1 MGVESDPLVVD
12 LECISAFDLLS
23 DYQRGRLEILH
34 EKAMAKDSS
43 ITEDVEN
50 TCALQAATG
59 RIIVI
64 GLLNPVQNR
73 GEVLFDGDVCQKG
86 TPDESG
92 ITWSTGSER
101 QILQRFWKLVQGR
114 QIITFNGMSFDAPY
128 LVARSLY
135 TGVWPTQRINPRWY
149 ERRVHMDL
157 REELSVFGKQ
167 KAYSL
172 EFTCELFGIQSPK
185 ILMSGADVGAY
196 YRAGRIREI
205 ADYCINYDCRSTAE
219 LWRRLAPVLPDWTK

>member
-1 MGVESDPLVVD
+1 MSDPSDPLVVD
-12 LECISAFDLLS
+12 IECVSAWDKLS
-23 DYQRGRLEILH
+23 DYQRGRLDLLH
-34 EKAMAKDSS
+34 EKAMMKDPS
-43 ITEDVEN
+43 IAEDAED

-59 RIIVI
+59 KIIVI

-73 GEVLFDGDVCQKG
+73 GEVLYEGNICQKG
-86 TPDESG
+86 VQDERG
-92 ITWSTGSER
+92 IAWSTGSER

-128 LVARSLY
+128 IVARSLY
-135 TGVWPTQRINPRWY
+135 TGVRPTQRINPRWY
-149 ERRVHMDL
+149 DRRFHMDL

-172 EFTCELFGIQSPK
+172 EFTCELFGEPSPK
-185 ILMSGADVGAY
+185 TLMSGGDVGAY

-205 ADYCINYDCRSTAE
+205 ADYCINYDCRSTAG
-219 LWRRLAPVLPDWTK
+219 LWRKLSPVLPEWTK

>member
-1 MGVESDPLVVD
+1 MSDPSDPLVVD
-12 LECISAFDLLS
+12 IECVSAWDRLS
-23 DYQRGRLEILH
+23 AYQRGRLDLLH
-34 EKAMAKDSS
+34 EKAMMKDPS
-43 ITEDVEN
+43 IAEDAED

-73 GEVLFDGDVCQKG
+73 GEVLFEGNVCQKG
-86 TPDESG
+86 APDEKG
-92 ITWSTGSER
+92 IAWSTGSEK
-101 QILQRFWKLVQGR
+101 QILQRFWRLVQGR

-128 LVARSLY
+128 IVARSLY
-135 TGVWPTQRINPRWY
+135 TGVQPTQRINPRWY
-149 ERRVHMDL
+149 DRRFHMDL
-157 REELSVFGKQ
+157 REELSAFGKQ

-185 ILMSGADVGAY
+185 TMMSGADVGTY

-205 ADYCINYDCRSTAE
+205 ADYCINYDVRATAD
-219 LWRRLAPVLPDWTK
+219 LWRRLAPVLPEWTK